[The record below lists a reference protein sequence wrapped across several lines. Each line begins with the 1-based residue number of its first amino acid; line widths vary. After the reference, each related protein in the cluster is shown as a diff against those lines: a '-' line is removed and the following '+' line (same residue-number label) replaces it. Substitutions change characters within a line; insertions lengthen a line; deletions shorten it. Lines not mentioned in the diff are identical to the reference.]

1 MANAKAPRPDFE
13 TRIITPT
20 FRLSY
25 PHLFEKHYN
34 ELGKREQYDL
44 VMFFDKKDKAAL
56 KPMYDLMAQ
65 VAKFRFGANTKGL
78 KNPFKDGDT
87 AVNQAGE
94 LIKDKNPSYTGMMV
108 LSSWTK
114 NQPGVVSN
122 SNQIILDHDEVY
134 GGCYCKAQLNCYA
147 YETGGNR
154 GVTFGLLHVQKIK
167 DGDPFGSRTR
177 PEDAF
182 APIGGGESAAEDV
195 QDDNGMF
202 SS

>member
-1 MANAKAPRPDFE
+1 MTIAKLAKPDFD
-13 TRIITPT
+13 TKIVTPT

-25 PHLFEKHYN
+25 PHLFEAHYN

-44 VMFFDKKDKAAL
+44 VMMFDKKDKALL
-56 KPMYDLMAQ
+56 KDMYDLMAR

-87 AVNQAGE
+87 ATSQSGE
-94 LIKDKNPSYTGMMV
+94 LIKEKNPSYEGM
-108 LSSWTK
+108 LILGSWTK
-114 NQPGVVSN
+114 NKPGVVN
-122 SNQIILDHDEVY
+122 AKNQIILDHDEVY

-154 GVTFGLLHVQKIK
+154 GVSFGLLHVQKIK
-167 DGDPFGSRTR
+167 DGDPFGSRTK

-182 APIGGGESAAEDV
+182 APVASAGESMAEET
-195 QDDNGMF
+195 QDGGMF
-202 SS
+202 S

>member
-25 PHLFEKHYN
+25 PHLFERHYN
-34 ELGKREQYDL
+34 ELANREQYDI
-44 VMFFDKKDKAAL
+44 VMLFDKKDKAGL

-78 KNPFKDGDT
+78 KNPLKDGDT
-87 AVNQAGE
+87 ATNQAGE
-94 LIKDKNPSYTGMMV
+94 LIKDKNPSYEGMFV
-108 LSSWTK
+108 LSSWSK

-122 SNQIILDHDEVY
+122 KNQIILDHDEVY

-147 YETGGNR
+147 YETAGNR
-154 GVTFGLLHVQKIK
+154 GISFGLLHVQKIK
-167 DGDPFGSRTR
+167 DGDPFGSRTK

-182 APIGGGESAAEDV
+182 APISGNDSAAEDV